1 MLQDVKAELQTSDA
15 ELEVGLREMR
25 VLVLNG
31 ELRPITLGYLNT
43 ILELILNTLVLLSAS
58 TDDASVL
65 DIIDTLQAD
74 HDISPDVSRQVMSWF
89 GTINS
94 SSRSETWNM
103 DVDAVVRQLGLGILS
118 VYRVCHS
125 SGFSKTRSD
134 TLLELF
140 HCPNRFRKEM
150 EGRSGGFV

>member
-74 HDISPDVSRQVMSWF
+74 HDISPDVSRQVMPWF
-89 GTINS
+89 GRINS

-125 SGFSKTRSD
+125 SGFSKTCSD
-134 TLLELF
+134 TLPELF